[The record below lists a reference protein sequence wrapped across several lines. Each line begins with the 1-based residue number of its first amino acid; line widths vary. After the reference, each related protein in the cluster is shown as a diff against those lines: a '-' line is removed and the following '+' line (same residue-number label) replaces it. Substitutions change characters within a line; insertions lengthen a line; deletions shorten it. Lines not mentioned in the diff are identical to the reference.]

1 MKRFSNTLS
10 GSLKTRSVLLIALS
24 VVSAPSAAWIAYG
37 FQSGMSRFEVT
48 GHLFDKESLVITEGA
63 QQTIAGPEGDNK
75 KFNLVYCSSPQILYL
90 LKLRLADS
98 RADFVKTKEKYEKRY
113 GKPDG
118 LDGWESANWE
128 DVDVSFIW
136 GLNESETILLTHSNN
151 QTSAEFQDLSV
162 CQ

>member
-1 MKRFSNTLS
+1 M
-10 GSLKTRSVLLIALS
+10 S
-24 VVSAPSAAWIAYG
+24 VVSSPSAAWIAYG

-48 GHLFDKESLVITEGA
+48 GHLFDRKSLVITEGA
-63 QQTIAGPEGDNK
+63 QQTLAGPDENQTK
-75 KFNLVYCSSPQILYL
+75 YNLVYCSSPQKLYL

-118 LDGWESANWE
+118 LGAWESTNWE
-128 DVDVSFIW
+128 DVEVSFIW
-136 GLNESETILLTHSNN
+136 GLNDSETILLTHSNN

-162 CQ
+162 CK

>member
-1 MKRFSNTLS
+1 M
-10 GSLKTRSVLLIALS
+10 KTRIILLITLAI
-24 VVSAPSAAWIAYG
+24 VSSPVMAWIAYG

-63 QQTIAGPEGDNK
+63 QQTLAGPGDNK
-75 KFNLVYCSSPQILYL
+75 EKYSLVYCSSPQRLYL
-90 LKLRLADS
+90 LKLRLAGS
-98 RADFVKTKEKYEKRY
+98 RAEFVKTKEKYEKRY

-118 LDGWESANWE
+118 LDAWESANWE

-162 CQ
+162 CK

>member
-1 MKRFSNTLS
+1 M
-10 GSLKTRSVLLIALS
+10 KTRIVLFITLLI
-24 VVSAPSAAWIAYG
+24 VSGPGAAWIAYG

-48 GHLFDKESLVITEGA
+48 RQLTDKESLVITEGA
-63 QQTIAGPEGDNK
+63 QQMYAGPDDNK
-75 KFNLVYCSSPQILYL
+75 TKYSLVYCASPQKLYL
-90 LKLRLADS
+90 MKFRLAES
-98 RADFVKTKEKYEKRY
+98 RADFVKVKQKYEKRY

-118 LDGWESANWE
+118 SDAWESANWE

-136 GLNESETILLTHSNN
+136 GLNESETILLTHRNN

>member
-1 MKRFSNTLS
+1 M
-10 GSLKTRSVLLIALS
+10 KTRITLLITLS
-24 VVSAPSAAWIAYG
+24 VVCSPSAAWIAYG

-63 QQTIAGPEGDNK
+63 QQTLAGPDGDMK
-75 KFNLVYCSSPQILYL
+75 KYNFIYCSSPQRLYL

-98 RADFVKTKEKYEKRY
+98 RADFVKVKDKYEKRY

-118 LDGWESANWE
+118 LDAWESANWE

-136 GLNESETILLTHSNN
+136 GLNESETILLTRSNN
-151 QTSAEFQDLSV
+151 QTSAEFQDLSI
-162 CQ
+162 CK

>member
-1 MKRFSNTLS
+1 M
-10 GSLKTRSVLLIALS
+10 KTRIVLLVSLL
-24 VVSAPSAAWIAYG
+24 VVPGPSAAWIAYG

-48 GHLFDKESLVITEGA
+48 GHLFDKGSLVITEDV
-63 QQTIAGPEGDNK
+63 QQTLAGPGDNK
-75 KFNLVYCSSPQILYL
+75 TKYSLVYCSSPQRLYL

-98 RADFVKTKEKYEKRY
+98 RADFVKTKQKYEKRY

-118 LDGWESANWE
+118 LDAWESANWE

-136 GLNESETILLTHSNN
+136 GLNESETILLTHRNN

-162 CQ
+162 CK